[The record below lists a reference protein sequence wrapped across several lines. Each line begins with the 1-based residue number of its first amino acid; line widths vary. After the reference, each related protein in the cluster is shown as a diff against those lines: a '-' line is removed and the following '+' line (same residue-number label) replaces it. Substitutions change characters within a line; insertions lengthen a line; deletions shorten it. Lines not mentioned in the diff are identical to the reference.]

1 MKLHRT
7 ILGVLF
13 VLIPLA
19 GASAAQY
26 VVAEA
31 RGIAISAG
39 TVIDSSKTIDLKQG
53 QHLVLISETGQTIKL
68 DGPYHKAPA
77 AEHGVQLAAAF
88 GGLVTERGARTSEI
102 GTTRGA
108 APRPPL
114 PQAWLIDASAAGNAC
129 LMQNHSPVLWRPV
142 ATEAA
147 DVVISPTDRSW
158 KAETHWPKGANDLKL
173 KDDLGI
179 HGDASYFIAVNGSES
194 AIAIASVP
202 AGLTNDKMR
211 AAWLI
216 QKGCDRQAQALLR
229 SPQ

>member
-1 MKLHRT
+1 MT
-7 ILGVLF
+7 IKRMIFATLF
-13 VLIPLA
+13 VLAPLSTA
-19 GASAAQY
+19 NAAQY

-31 RGIAISAG
+31 RGIGIAVGSVLDPA
-39 TVIDSSKTIDLKQG
+39 KPLDLKQG

-88 GGLVTERGARTSEI
+88 GGLVTEANARTSEI

-114 PQAWLIDASAAGNAC
+114 PKPWLIDASAPGNAC
-129 LMQNHSPVLWRPV
+129 LMQNRSPVLWRPV
-142 ATEAA
+142 ASEAA
-147 DVVISPTDRSW
+147 DVVIAPTDRSW
-158 KAETHWPKGANDLKL
+158 KAETHWAKGANDLKL
-173 KDDLGI
+173 KDDLGV
-179 HGDASYFIAVNGSES
+179 HGDASYFISVNGSES

-202 AGLTNDKMR
+202 AVLSSDQMR

-229 SPQ
+229 STQ

>member
-1 MKLHRT
+1 MT
-7 ILGVLF
+7 IKRIVFATLLVF
-13 VLIPLA
+13 TPLSMA
-19 GASAAQY
+19 NAAQY

-31 RGIAISAG
+31 RGIGITVGS
-39 TVIDSSKTIDLKQG
+39 VIDPAKPLDLKQG
-53 QHLVLISETGQTIKL
+53 QHLVLISESGQTIKL

-88 GGLVTERGARTSEI
+88 GGLVTEGHARTSEI

-114 PQAWLIDASAAGNAC
+114 PQAWLIDASAPGNAC
-129 LMQNHSPVLWRPV
+129 LMQNHAPVLWRPV
-142 ATEAA
+142 ASEAA
-147 DVVISPTDRSW
+147 DVVITPTDRSW

-173 KDDLGI
+173 KDDLGV
-179 HGDASYFIAVNGSES
+179 HGDASYFISVNGSES

-202 AGLTNDKMR
+202 AVLTTDQMR

-216 QKGCDRQAQALLR
+216 QKGCDRQAQALLHS
-229 SPQ
+229 SP